1 MAYLMRQL
9 HMQIRP
15 MDSEDILE
23 VSQVHRKAF
32 PWQALSEEWIK
43 CNFNA

>member
-1 MAYLMRQL
+1 
-9 HMQIRP
+9 MQIRP